1 MNPETEGI
9 KEFEQKWKEK
19 IREIKQ
25 SEFSSSQ
32 CRNIEEQFIQDIR
45 RITTRPDSN
54 FKEMSEALD
63 KSSSLK
69 SDLILALEQAKSNY
83 RKNKES
89 PLEKIKIKIEEVQL
103 KIFNIF

>member
-1 MNPETEGI
+1 MHSETESI
-9 KEFEQKWKEK
+9 EKFEQKWREK
-19 IREIKQ
+19 IEEIKQ
-25 SEFSSSQ
+25 SEFSPKQ

-54 FKEMSEALD
+54 FEEMTEALD

-83 RKNKES
+83 RKNKDS
-89 PLEKIKIKIEEVQL
+89 PLEKIKIKIEEIQL